1 METYIMEHM
10 REMVHVNSVDIC
22 QAETE
27 ETECRYSVGPLDIN
41 RSAKKAATVM
51 GAELLLDDN
60 EFGALDLL
68 ASREGEYV
76 TFDEL
81 YKANWELSES
91 RDGKE
96 TAHTAI
102 DDLIKKVSFDGCGFM
117 WIDYSPEAGYIFKTR
132 WGNNWSP
139 QSELSSHEPVK
150 GPSEDDTT
158 PVKVI
163 VRRKSRSAEYI
174 AGVSAIAA
182 AIILMLLFLFNT
194 LILKPPDVEP
204 LFKIVEDTNIP
215 LAQPDIEDTG

>member
-1 METYIMEHM
+1 MEHM
-10 REMVHVNSVDIC
+10 RETLHVNSVDIC
-22 QAETE
+22 QADTDETG
-27 ETECRYSVGPLDIN
+27 CRYSVGPLDIN
-41 RSAKKAATVM
+41 RAAKKAGTVM
-51 GAELLLDDN
+51 GAELILDEN
-60 EFGALDLL
+60 EFDILDML

-81 YKANWELSES
+81 YKANWKLSES
-91 RDGKE
+91 HDGKE
-96 TAHTAI
+96 TARTAI
-102 DDLIKKVSFDGCGFM
+102 DELIKKVSFDGCGFM

-132 WGNNWSP
+132 WGNNWNP
-139 QSELSSHEPVK
+139 QSEISTIEPAK
-150 GPSEDDTT
+150 GASEDDTT

-163 VRRKSRSAEYI
+163 IRRRSRSAEYI

-204 LFKIVEDTNIP
+204 LFKIVEDTSIP